1 MGPSFENTTKCL
13 QSLKEL
19 LKLWKRHEEELCPN
33 NTKPKPKVI
42 GTILSTRYKW
52 SVSVNSLTPRNNPM
66 RKVLCISHFKLGKG
80 RPKEVKYG
88 CLSGTRIWTLV
99 IVWLQRNFLSD
110 ENEKP
115 LIPEGVSYRGEIR
128 DILWTGQ
135 CTDTKLCQIVCKTQ
149 ELGLQPGPFG
159 SRALTHVL
167 LALVRPRLE
176 SGMLS
181 WGSEGRL

>member
-1 MGPSFENTTKCL
+1 MSLSFENTTKCL
-13 QSLKEL
+13 YSLKEL

-33 NTKPKPKVI
+33 NTRTKPKVI

-52 SVSVNSLTPRNNPM
+52 FVSVNSLTLRNKPM
-66 RKVLCISHFKLGKG
+66 RKVLCTSHFKMGKG

-88 CLSGTRIWTLV
+88 CLSGTRIWTLA
-99 IVWLQRNFLSD
+99 VWPQRNFLSD
-110 ENEKP
+110 GNEKP

-128 DILWTGQ
+128 GVLWTGQ
-135 CTDTKLCQIVCKTQ
+135 CTDTKLGQIVCKRQ